1 MSDRIK
7 SLFATPAEIEAQ
19 REKDRAARRT
29 IQGLFAA
36 RPTPPAATA
45 TEPAPAEPATETA
58 TEEEL
63 APPAPAASTPEP
75 AGAQAQEVQLLFDN
89 NQIYTAYHGVVPGK
103 TIDDLKA
110 LFSTD
115 EEREAFAVGAAT
127 YLESPVWYGLFGFDK
142 SWMTYDGACCEAE
155 SLEEEGLIKGL
166 QAIPT
171 FCHDMASAK
180 KLKANY
186 ECVLAFCPELT
197 TVLTFKMDE
206 AKKVRAAFVDADPTI
221 PLAWRCAAA
230 DALAPTTPR
239 SLANKALRAND
250 GDIVNAIME
259 LIHDAKTATLAERD
273 ERIASLEKELK
284 ETRKIGDEMVRLLQ
298 LQTQVIQEAIQQGSL
313 APLEREYPS
322 A

>member
-197 TVLTFKMDE
+197 TVLTFK
-206 AKKVRAAFVDADPTI
+206 
-221 PLAWRCAAA
+221 
-230 DALAPTTPR
+230 
-239 SLANKALRAND
+239 S
-250 GDIVNAIME
+250 
-259 LIHDAKTATLAERD
+259 ATLAERD